1 MPLTISEVKA
11 KHAERLLALPGVIS
25 VGIGK
30 NADGEPA
37 IIVGLDKA
45 RPQTE
50 SQIPKTLD
58 DFSVVIHVSGKIR
71 AQ

>member
-1 MPLTISEVKA
+1 MPLTISEVKT
-11 KHAERLLALPGVIS
+11 KHAERLMALPGVVS

-30 NADGEPA
+30 NASGDPA
-37 IIVGLDKA
+37 IIVGLDKQ

-50 SQIPKTLD
+50 SQIPDTLD
-58 DFSVVIHVSGKIR
+58 DFPVVIQISGKIK